1 MGIVLFCLLAVRNAG
16 GMVVEALLFGFF
28 SGIFVALPPVVIV
41 ALTTDKS
48 KVGTRIG
55 MAFAMI
61 GFGVL
66 AGGPGGG
73 AILGTGA
80 AKLHWTGT
88 WTYAGVTT
96 LFAGMVFVVLRVMV
110 GGTKLQAKA

>member
-41 ALTTDKS
+41 ALTKDKS

-73 AILGTGA
+73 AILGTGS

-110 GGTKLQAKA
+110 GGTKLQAKV